1 MEKKDGEKDNINT
14 LNVEIGQRLRQ
25 FRHEKDYTQENVAD
39 MLGMSQA
46 FYGRIE
52 RGENGLTLER
62 LKRLNEKLKID
73 LTYLITGEH
82 QVTIDLDW
90 AIDHCPYQK
99 RFDMEQ
105 LIKYAVKLAGD
116 EGR

>member
-1 MEKKDGEKDNINT
+1 MEKKGTEKDNINT
-14 LNVEIGQRLRQ
+14 LNAEIGQRLRQ

-39 MLGMSQA
+39 ILGISQA

-62 LKRLNEKLKID
+62 LKCLNEKLKID
-73 LTYLITGEH
+73 LTYLITGER

-90 AIDHCPYQK
+90 AVNHCPYHK
-99 RFDMEQ
+99 RFDLEQ
-105 LIKYAVKLAGD
+105 LIKYAVKLASD
-116 EGR
+116 EDK